1 MIDFLPR
8 PDSRRSIVV
17 AQLLTV
23 AAAGLLLAGCD
34 KKPGGQ
40 VVAVVNNEEVTRQEL
55 KIEAQQAQ
63 IPEGTDPKEAIPA
76 LIGRVVDRNL
86 LAEYAR
92 AEGLDR
98 AQEYVAR
105 RRQLEKNLLATL
117 ALQKLAA
124 TQPEPT
130 AEEVQKFIA
139 DNPTAFAERK
149 ILTLDQ
155 IRFATPTDV
164 EKLKAITALPTIEAV
179 AAKLTA
185 DGVKFERGEKALDT
199 ASIDTSVAKQI
210 VALRDGEVFDISTGG
225 VTFVNIITAR
235 RVAVAPVAEWKPAA
249 TDALKRQNLN
259 KTLEA
264 EMKRIRDRA
273 TIVYDPAFK
282 PKAAAKAPAG

>member
-1 MIDFLPR
+1 MIDLMPWSGQR
-8 PDSRRSIVV
+8 ARKSAATCMTI
-17 AQLLTV
+17 
-23 AAAGLLLAGCD
+23 AAAALVLAGCD

-63 IPEGTDPKEAIPA
+63 IPAGTDPKEAIPA

-98 AQEYVAR
+98 APEYVAR

-130 AEEVQKFIA
+130 ADEVQKFIA
-139 DNPTAFAERK
+139 ANPTAFAERK
-149 ILTLDQ
+149 VLTLDQ
-155 IRFATPTDV
+155 IRFKTPADMA
-164 EKLKAITALPTIEAV
+164 KLKAITTLPSNEAV
-179 AAKLTA
+179 SAKLTA
-185 DGVKFERGEKALDT
+185 DGVQFERSDKALDT
-199 ASIDTSVAKQI
+199 ASIDAGIAKQI
-210 VALRDGEVFDISTGG
+210 VALRDGEMFDISTGG

-235 RVAVAPVAEWKPAA
+235 RSAVAPAADWKPAA

-259 KTLEA
+259 KALEA

-282 PKAAAKAPAG
+282 PKAPAPAS

>member
-1 MIDFLPR
+1 MIDLMPW
-8 PDSRRSIVV
+8 SGRRARKSAATFTTI
-17 AQLLTV
+17 
-23 AAAGLLLAGCD
+23 AAAALVLAGCD

-63 IPEGTDPKEAIPA
+63 IPAGTDPKEAIPA

-98 AQEYVAR
+98 APEYVAR

-130 AEEVQKFIA
+130 ADEVQKFVA
-139 DNPTAFAERK
+139 ANPTAFAERK
-149 ILTLDQ
+149 VLTLDQ
-155 IRFATPTDV
+155 IRFKTPADIAS
-164 EKLKAITALPTIEAV
+164 LKAITTLPSNEAV

-185 DGVKFERGEKALDT
+185 DGVPFERSDKALDT
-199 ASIDTSVAKQI
+199 ASIDAGIAKQI
-210 VALRDGEVFDISTGG
+210 VALRDGEMFDISTGG
-225 VTFVNIITAR
+225 MTFVNIITAR
-235 RVAVAPVAEWKPAA
+235 RNNVAPAADWKPAA

-259 KTLEA
+259 KALEA

-282 PKAAAKAPAG
+282 PKAPAPAS

>member
-1 MIDFLPR
+1 MIDSMSQSG
-8 PDSRRSIVV
+8 SRVGKTTVS
-17 AQLLTV
+17 LLVLATG
-23 AAAGLLLAGCD
+23 ALLLAGCD

-63 IPEGTDPKEAIPA
+63 IPAGTDPKAAIPA

-98 AQEYVAR
+98 APEYVAR
-105 RRQLEKNLLATL
+105 RRQLEKNLLAGL

-130 AEEVQKFIA
+130 AADVEKFIA
-139 DNPTAFAERK
+139 ANPTAFAQRK
-149 ILTLDQ
+149 ILSLDQ

-164 EKLKAITALPTIEAV
+164 AKLKAITTLPTIDAV

-185 DGVKFERGEKALDT
+185 DGVRFERGEKAFDT
-199 ASIDTSVAKQI
+199 ASIDSSVAKQI
-210 VALRDGEVFDISTGG
+210 VALQNGEIFDISTGG

-235 RVAVAPVAEWKPAA
+235 RDAVAPNAEWKLAA
-249 TDALKRQNLN
+249 TDAVKRQNLN
-259 KTLEA
+259 KALEA

-282 PKAAAKAPAG
+282 PKAAAPAS

>member
-1 MIDFLPR
+1 MFDMLSGSG
-8 PDSRRSIVV
+8 SRLRRT
-17 AQLLTV
+17 AAPLLVLTSLGFV
-23 AAAGLLLAGCD
+23 LAGCD

-63 IPEGTDPKEAIPA
+63 IPEGTDPKEAIPT

-98 AQEYVAR
+98 APEYVAR

-124 TQPEPT
+124 AQPEPS
-130 AEEVQKFIA
+130 AEDVQKFIA
-139 DNPTAFAERK
+139 SNPTAFAERK
-149 ILTLDQ
+149 VLTLDQ
-155 IRFATPTDV
+155 IRFGTPADV
-164 EKLKAITALPTIEAV
+164 NALKAITSLPSIDAI

-185 DGVKFERGEKALDT
+185 DGIRFERSDKAMDT
-199 ASIDTSVAKQI
+199 ASIDTNIAKQI
-210 VALRDGEVFDISTGG
+210 VALQNGEIFDISTGG
-225 VTFVNIITAR
+225 VTFVNNIKER
-235 RVAVAPVAEWKPAA
+235 RAAVAPAAEWQPAA
-249 TDALKRQNLN
+249 ADALKRQNLN
-259 KTLEA
+259 KLLEA

-282 PKAAAKAPAG
+282 PKTAAPAN

>member
-1 MIDFLPR
+1 MADLRSSFGLPLR
-8 PDSRRSIVV
+8 HGVSPVLVLASLGV
-17 AQLLTV
+17 LL
-23 AAAGLLLAGCD
+23 GGCD

-63 IPEGTDPKEAIPA
+63 IPEGTDPKDALPT

-98 AQEYVAR
+98 APEYVAR

-124 TQPEPT
+124 SQPEPT
-130 AEEVQKFIA
+130 AAEVQAFIDA
-139 DNPTAFAERK
+139 NPTAFAQRQV
-149 ILTLDQ
+149 LTLDQ
-155 IRFATPTDV
+155 IRFQTPVDV
-164 EKLKAITALPTIEAV
+164 EVLKAITTLPSVDAV

-185 DGVKFERGEKALDT
+185 DGIRFERSDKQLDT
-199 ASIDTSVAKQI
+199 ASIDAGIAKQI
-210 VALRDGEVFDISTGG
+210 IALKDGEIFDLSTGG
-225 VTFVNIITAR
+225 VTFVNTITQR
-235 RVAVAPVAEWKPAA
+235 RALVAPKAEWKPAA
-249 TDALKRQNLN
+249 TDAVKRQKLN
-259 KTLEA
+259 KLLDA

-282 PKAAAKAPAG
+282 PKTAAPAS

>member
-1 MIDFLPR
+1 MIDLMPW
-8 PDSRRSIVV
+8 SGRRARKSAATFTTI
-17 AQLLTV
+17 
-23 AAAGLLLAGCD
+23 AAAALVLAGCD

-63 IPEGTDPKEAIPA
+63 IPAGTDPKEAIPA

-98 AQEYVAR
+98 APEYVAR

-130 AEEVQKFIA
+130 ADEVQKFIA
-139 DNPTAFAERK
+139 ANPTAFAERK
-149 ILTLDQ
+149 VLTLDQ
-155 IRFATPTDV
+155 IRFKTPADIAS
-164 EKLKAITALPTIEAV
+164 LKAITTLPSNEAV

-185 DGVKFERGEKALDT
+185 DGVPFERSDKALDT
-199 ASIDTSVAKQI
+199 ASIDAGIAKQI
-210 VALRDGEVFDISTGG
+210 VALRDGEMFDISTGG

-235 RVAVAPVAEWKPAA
+235 RNNVAPAADWKPAA

-259 KTLEA
+259 KALEA

-282 PKAAAKAPAG
+282 PKAPAPAS